1 MKIIELLRAGKRTVS
16 FEFFPPKDDAGFD
29 DLFRTIAALK
39 PLDPSYVSV
48 TYGAGGSTRRKTV
61 ELVKKIKHDIGLE
74 SMAHLTCVGATQQEI
89 QSVLDDLQAAGV
101 ENVLPLRGDPPKGES
116 EFVKTEGGFGYAS
129 ELVEFVRSRYSFCLA
144 GACYPEVHPEA
155 PNAEADLDNLKRKVD
170 AGVDFLIT
178 QLFFY
183 NDDFFRFRDR
193 AIASGIRPPILA
205 GIMPVLNVKQVK
217 RFTQMCGAA
226 IPAKLLSKIE
236 AVEDDTEAV
245 KQIGV
250 YHAARQCEGLLRDG
264 VPGLHFYTLNRSTA
278 TRAIYQQIK
287 SLLRDE
293 DGAEQDNQLSLA
305 FGKH

>member
-29 DLFRTIAALK
+29 KLFQTIAALK

-74 SMAHLTCVGATQQEI
+74 SMAHLTCVGARRQEI

-116 EFVKTEGGFGYAS
+116 EFIKTEGGFGYAS
-129 ELVEFVRSRYSFCLA
+129 ELVEFVRGRYSFCLA

-155 PNAEADLDNLKRKVD
+155 PNAETDLDNLKRKVD

-178 QLFFY
+178 QLFFD
-183 NDDFFRFRDR
+183 NDNFFRFRDR
-193 AIASGIRPPILA
+193 AAASGIRPPILA
-205 GIMPVLNVKQVK
+205 GIMPVLNVKQIK

-264 VPGLHFYTLNRSTA
+264 VAGLHFYTLNRSTA

-287 SLLRDE
+287 SLLPDE
-293 DGAEQDNQLSLA
+293 GGTEQDNQLSLA

>member
-1 MKIIELLRAGKRTVS
+1 MKIAELLHAGKQTVS
-16 FEFFPPKDDAGFD
+16 FEFFPPKDDAGFE

-48 TYGAGGSTRRKTV
+48 TYGAGGSTRSKTV
-61 ELVKKIKHDIGLE
+61 DLVKRIKHEIGLE
-74 SMAHLTCVGATQQEI
+74 SMAHLTCVGATREEI
-89 QSVLDDLQAAGV
+89 ESVLDDLQAAGV

-116 EFVKTEGGFGYAS
+116 EFVRTEGGFAYAS

-144 GACYPEVHPEA
+144 GACYPEMHPEA
-155 PNAEADLDNLKRKVD
+155 PNAETDLDNLKRKVD
-170 AGVDFLIT
+170 AGADFLIT
-178 QLFFY
+178 QLFFD

-193 AIASGIRPPILA
+193 AAAAGIRLPILA

-226 IPAKLLSKIE
+226 IPPKLLSKIE

-245 KQIGV
+245 RQIGV
-250 YHAARQCEGLLRDG
+250 YHAAQQCEGLLGDE
-264 VPGLHFYTLNRSTA
+264 VAGLHFYTLNRSTA

-287 SLLRDE
+287 TLLKAE
-293 DGAEQDNQLSLA
+293 DGTEQDNQLPLA
-305 FGKH
+305 FGNH